1 MLRVRRIVVIGA
13 VVLVFGVAL
22 SACGSD
28 GGSDDGG
35 ASGAADSSARDT
47 FVLDEWSV
55 AAPTEPIHAGEV
67 RITAVNDGSETHEL
81 VIVRTADAA
90 SLPTKADG
98 SVDEEAISEADKPG
112 EIPDVAAGDSAAATL
127 DLPAGDYV
135 AFCNLVD
142 QMGNGGSGMGSGSS
156 MGGGNGM
163 GGGGMG
169 GGGMGHVHFQ
179 LGMSVAF
186 TVT

>member
-1 MLRVRRIVVIGA
+1 MTRTRYIFAVVI
-13 VVLVFGVAL
+13 VLAAL
-22 SACGSD
+22 LAACGSD
-28 GGSDDGG
+28 GSDTQ
-35 ASGAADSSARDT
+35 AADSAGPGT

-55 AAPTEPIHAGEV
+55 AAPTTPIHAGSV

-81 VIVRTADAA
+81 VVVRAADAA

-98 SVDEEAISEADKPG
+98 SVDEAAIPEADKPG
-112 EIPDVAAGDSAAATL
+112 EIPDVAAGDSAGTTL

-142 QMGNGGSGMGSGSS
+142 QMGSS
-156 MGGGNGM
+156 AT

-169 GGGMGHVHFQ
+169 GSGMGGGGTGGSGMGGGGTRGGGMSHVHFQ

>member
-1 MLRVRRIVVIGA
+1 MTRTRYIFTVV
-13 VVLVFGVAL
+13 VVPFVLLA
-22 SACGSD
+22 ACGSD
-28 GGSDDGG
+28 G
-35 ASGAADSSARDT
+35 SGTQSADSSAPGT

-55 AAPTEPIHAGEV
+55 AAPTTPIRAGSV
-67 RITAVNDGSETHEL
+67 RITAVNDGRETHEL
-81 VIVRTADAA
+81 VVVHAEDAA

-98 SVDEEAISEADKPG
+98 SVDEEAIPESDKPG
-112 EIPDVAAGDSAAATL
+112 EIPDVAAGDSAGTTL

-142 QMGNGGSGMGSGSS
+142 QMGSSARGGGGMGSGGT
-156 MGGGNGM
+156 GGGGT
-163 GGGGMG
+163 GPGGMG
-169 GGGMGHVHFQ
+169 GGGMSHVHFQ

>member
-1 MLRVRRIVVIGA
+1 MNRTPTRTILILV
-13 VVLVFGVAL
+13 VVLAAL
-22 SACGSD
+22 LAACGSD
-28 GGSDDGG
+28 GGSTDSGG
-35 ASGAADSSARDT
+35 TDAAGVSAPGT

-55 AAPTEPIHAGEV
+55 AAPTDPIQAGSV
-67 RITAVNDGSETHEL
+67 RITAVNQGTEAHEL
-81 VIVRTADAA
+81 VVVRAEDAA

-98 SVDEEAISEADKPG
+98 SVDEEAIAEADMPG
-112 EIPDVAAGDSAAATL
+112 EIPDVAAGDSASATL

-142 QMGNGGSGMGSGSS
+142 EMGTSGTGGGGMGSGGS
-156 MGGGNGM
+156 
-163 GGGGMG
+163 GMG